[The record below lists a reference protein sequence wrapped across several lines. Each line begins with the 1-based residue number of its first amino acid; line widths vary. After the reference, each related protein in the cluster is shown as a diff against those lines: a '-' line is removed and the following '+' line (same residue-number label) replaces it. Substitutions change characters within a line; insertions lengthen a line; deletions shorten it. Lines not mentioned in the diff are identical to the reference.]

1 MGRGQCIEKR
11 PLIYRRIEV
20 LRSAILV
27 AKCSLVRLHQY
38 DDAKNVAAMIKRLEP
53 QEVAA
58 HTASCARALQ
68 VGEA

>member
-1 MGRGQCIEKR
+1 MCH
-11 PLIYRRIEV
+11 PCWN
-20 LRSAILV
+20 
-27 AKCSLVRLHQY
+27 CSLVRLYQY

-68 VGEA
+68 VGEAWKVCLRLSMK

>member
-1 MGRGQCIEKR
+1 MC
-11 PLIYRRIEV
+11 RRFW
-20 LRSAILV
+20 
-27 AKCSLVRLHQY
+27 KCSLVRLYQY